1 MEPIRLQKIL
11 SRAGFGSRR
20 DGEKLIAENRVTI
33 NGRTASLGDKTYPE
47 NDVIEVDGR
56 IIKYQRQEKIYIAF
70 NKPKNVLS
78 DINKTD
84 NRKFVT
90 DFIPLDDYVFIV
102 GRLDYDS
109 EGLILLTNDGVLA
122 NHLTHPRFEHE
133 KEYEIETMSTPDEDQ
148 LKKWRR
154 GVMLPNGYRTLPA
167 KVSRIKSRSN
177 NWLRVILRGGKKR
190 QIREVGKTI
199 GLPIRRIIRKR
210 IGGISLQDLRPG
222 EWRYISEDEIKKSE

>member
-1 MEPIRLQKIL
+1 MILEPIRLQKIL

-177 NWLRVILRGGKKR
+177 N
-190 QIREVGKTI
+190 
-199 GLPIRRIIRKR
+199 
-210 IGGISLQDLRPG
+210 
-222 EWRYISEDEIKKSE
+222 